1 MSEQNGTTPTTEPGA
16 GGAAEPEGGTDQ
28 IGQLLEGFNT
38 FKGEVMGRID
48 GLERD
53 LFEPE
58 GDDEPLA
65 GAPTFPAVPGQQPA
79 PMGQPPYPAQPG
91 AAPQGFPAQPG
102 QPQVPGQEQAPVA
115 PQMPADAAQVLDNF
129 ISQRVQASQQ
139 QLDQRMQAAFSAQ
152 ERQRELDAYADQIEG
167 KYDEFKD
174 EEATK
179 RLLDSTAAF
188 AQQLGH
194 PELASDPRLLERVLI
209 HERAQVAAAGG
220 GEQHEVHLET
230 TPAAPGGSPGEVDPA
245 AGIVAAAAGKRLL

>member
-1 MSEQNGTTPTTEPGA
+1 VSEQNGTTPTTTEPGA
-16 GGAAEPEGGTDQ
+16 GGAAEPEGGDQ

-58 GDDEPLA
+58 DGDEPLA

-79 PMGQPPYPAQPG
+79 PVGQPTFPVQPG
-91 AAPQGFPAQPG
+91 APAPGYPDPG
-102 QPQVPGQEQAPVA
+102 QQQVPGQPAPVA
-115 PQMPADAAQVLDNF
+115 PQIPADAAQVLDQF

-152 ERQRELDAYADQIEG
+152 ERQRELDAYADSLES

-174 EEATK
+174 EETTK

-194 PELASDPRLLERVLI
+194 PELASDPRLLERVLV

-220 GEQHEVHLET
+220 GEQREVHLET

-245 AGIVAAAAGKRLL
+245 AGIVAAAAGKRLM